1 MRNTLLRGAAG
12 ALIVACA
19 AAATPA
25 FASEGEDPV
34 VVRRGSAELRMSE
47 IDARLDEVPS
57 DRRAGLMDSP
67 ERIDAMLNQLLLL
80 EQLANEAV
88 AEGLEKD
95 PRLQRQLDLVRNR
108 LLAQFRLE
116 QLREK
121 AAKGTDFELLARER
135 YLANRSNFAVPE
147 TRTIRHVLVSTGGRS
162 EAEARTAIDA
172 VTARLAAGEALADVA
187 RTSSDDR
194 GTRDAGGLIADIPP
208 GTTDPEFE
216 RAMNALAAPG
226 DRTPQPVRSSY
237 GWHVIELVSINP
249 GRQKP
254 FEEVRDEI
262 LAELRNAAVEKQVR
276 AYTDQLNS
284 LPLDADPALVAS
296 LRSRYKPEGEQPVEA
311 AKSPAPA
318 AAPQPPTP

>member
-1 MRNTLLRGAAG
+1 MKNLFVQGAAG
-12 ALIVACA
+12 ALFLAVASM
-19 AAATPA
+19 PA
-25 FASEGEDPV
+25 LASGSDDPV
-34 VVRRGSAELRMSE
+34 VVRRGTAELSLSE
-47 IDARLDEVPS
+47 IDARVDEVPP

-88 AEGLEKD
+88 DEGLEKD
-95 PRLQRQLDLVRNR
+95 PRLQRQLDLVRHR

-121 AAKGTDFELLARER
+121 AAAGTDFESLARER
-135 YLANRSNFAVPE
+135 YLANKGQYTVPE
-147 TRTIRHVLVSTGGRS
+147 TRTVRHLLVSTGGRS

-172 VTARLAAGEALADVA
+172 VGRRLAAGESLADVA
-187 RTSSDDR
+187 RDSSDDH
-194 GTRDAGGLIADIPP
+194 GTREAGGLLADIPP
-208 GTTDPEFE
+208 GTTDPNFE
-216 RAMNALAAPG
+216 RAMLALAAPG
-226 DRTPQPVRSSY
+226 DRTPEPVRSQY
-237 GWHVIELVSINP
+237 GWHYIELVSINP

-254 FEEVRDEI
+254 YEEVREQI

-296 LRSRYKPEGEQPVEA
+296 LRSRYKTDD
-311 AKSPAPA
+311 AKPAGGTASPAPA
-318 AAPQPPTP
+318 AAPQPPAP